1 MAESST
7 FKAAEV
13 FVNTP
18 VDRSFTYCIPAGL
31 SVAPGMR
38 VKVNFAGR
46 NITGF
51 VSSLH
56 NNLPENIELKEII
69 EVIDNEPIFDD
80 RLVEL
85 VRYTADSYISSA
97 GEAFSKALPAGIS
110 ALTRKKIKRDVVF
123 TGDRINLTPEQ
134 QSIYDSILASDKRA
148 HLIFGITGSGKTEIY
163 MKLAVEMISR
173 GKSVIYMVPEIGLSS
188 QIYQRLYEVFGDQ
201 LILYHSHLTAN
212 ERFKNW
218 LSFYR
223 GDARIVIG
231 TRSSVFLQCPDLGLI
246 IVDEEQDASYKE
258 HSTPRYNARRIAF
271 FRAIK
276 DEAILVLGSATPSIE
291 TLYAAEKGG
300 IVLHRLESRY
310 GESSLPEI
318 EIVKM
323 KSGGDEISP
332 RLKLFTR
339 QALQKGMQA
348 LYLLNRRGF
357 SPVVMCEDCG
367 AVVECPHC
375 SIGMNYHKNGDL
387 ICHYCSYSIAKPE
400 KCGKCSSGAVITI
413 GSGTQRIEENI
424 QKEFP
429 EYRIFRLD
437 QDSAKKKNTVND
449 LIDMMDNREV
459 DILLGTQMISKGFNF
474 KGIVVSGII
483 MADIGLNMPD
493 FRASEK
499 IFSLLVQ
506 VAGRS
511 GRGEHA
517 GRVVIQTLNE
527 NHSIFEFIRKQDY
540 WSFYKSELKLRKVL
554 NYPPFSRLARLVARG
569 IDENKVIEIAEK
581 ISDELDNLILSEN
594 SPVEKLGPAQAPL
607 AKIGGNYRHHVILK
621 GPSLKDLTELIKKTL
636 ANIKPGKVYIE
647 IDIDPV
653 EML

>member
-1 MAESST
+1 MTELNT

-18 VDRSFTYCIPAGL
+18 VDRSFTYTIPQ
-31 SVAPGMR
+31 SMHVTPGMR

-46 NITGF
+46 NIAGF

-56 NNLPENIELKEII
+56 NNLPDDLALKEII
-69 EVIDNEPIFDD
+69 EVIDSEPIFDD
-80 RLVEL
+80 RLIDL
-85 VRYTADSYISSA
+85 ARYTADSYLSSA
-97 GEAFSKALPAGIS
+97 GEALSKALPAGVS
-110 ALTRKKIKRDVVF
+110 ALTRKKANKDIVF
-123 TGDRINLTPEQ
+123 TGDRINLTPHQ
-134 QSIYDSILASDKRA
+134 QSIYDSILESEKSV

-188 QIYQRLYEVFGDQ
+188 QIYRRLYEVFGDQ

-246 IVDEEQDASYKE
+246 IADEEQDGSYKE

-271 FRAIK
+271 YRSIK
-276 DEAILVLGSATPSIE
+276 DKAILVLGSATPSIE

-310 GESSLPEI
+310 GNSVLPEI

-323 KSGGDEISP
+323 KSGKDEISP

-339 QALQKGMQA
+339 QALQRGMQA

-357 SPVVMCEDCG
+357 SPVVMCEECG

-375 SIGMNYHKNGDL
+375 SIGMNYHRNGDL
-387 ICHYCSYSIAKPE
+387 LCHYCSYSITKPE
-400 KCGKCSSGAVITI
+400 KCSKCSSGSIIII

-429 EYRIFRLD
+429 DYRIFRLD
-437 QDSAKKKNTVND
+437 QDSAKKKNAVNE
-449 LIDMMDNREV
+449 LIEMMDKGEV
-459 DILLGTQMISKGFNF
+459 DILLGTQMISKGFDF

-511 GRGEHA
+511 GRGEHG

-527 NHSIFEFIRKQDY
+527 NHSIFEFIKKQDY
-540 WSFYKSELKLRKVL
+540 WSFYKSELKLRRAL

-569 IDENKVIEIAEK
+569 NDEAKVIEIAEK
-581 ISDELDNLILSEN
+581 ISDELESLILSEN
-594 SPVEKLGPAQAPL
+594 SPVEKLGPAQAPI
-607 AKIGGNYRHHVILK
+607 ARISGNYRYHIILK
-621 GPSLKDLTELIKKTL
+621 GPTLNDLTGLIKKTV
-636 ANIKPGKVYIE
+636 AKIKPGKVYIE